1 LERDRNEIT
10 KLNESLDQMSVNAQ
24 SNEVTFTP
32 PWEVFKPYFSYLT
45 MFLGMGLISGSL
57 VHAAQPDMRSYALA
71 LMAVGAALFAFGSYL
86 NEVLFKTG
94 ILGDSVLKYVSVS
107 LLLAIGIGMVSGAAQ
122 HFYDTPIFASYI
134 APIGVFVS
142 SLAFAIRQ
150 GYILHR
156 KSWMLMIG
164 AGLAFAVVFHLGLRT
179 YAETLPVSAGHHG
192 GTVAMTATGGHG
204 HSHGDGHANDHGASG
219 HGAAADHVGH
229 GVEMPDPA
237 ANELVSTN

>member
-1 LERDRNEIT
+1 
-10 KLNESLDQMSVNAQ
+10 M
-24 SNEVTFTP
+24 TFTAS
-32 PWEVFKPYFSYLT
+32 WEVFKPYFSYLT

-71 LMAVGAALFAFGSYL
+71 LMAVGAVLFAFGSFL

-122 HFYDTPIFASYI
+122 HFYDTPVFASYI

-150 GYILHR
+150 GYVLHR
-156 KSWMLMIG
+156 RNWMLMIVG
-164 AGLAFAVVFHLGLRT
+164 GLVFASVFHLGLRA
-179 YAETLPVSAGHHG
+179 YAESLPMSPGHHG
-192 GTVAMTATGGHG
+192 GASSAARVDDHAGGHG
-204 HSHGDGHANDHGASG
+204 YVGEAVVTAADQGTTSG
-219 HGAAADHVGH
+219 H
-229 GVEMPDPA
+229 
-237 ANELVSTN
+237 

>member
-1 LERDRNEIT
+1 
-10 KLNESLDQMSVNAQ
+10 MSTNAQ
-24 SNEVTFTP
+24 PNEVTFTA

-71 LMAVGAALFAFGSYL
+71 LMAIGAALFAFGSYL

-107 LLLAIGIGMVSGAAQ
+107 LLLAVGIGMVSGAAQ
-122 HFYDTPIFASYI
+122 HFYDTPIFASWS

-150 GYILHR
+150 GYVLHR
-156 KSWMLMIG
+156 RNWMLMIVG
-164 AGLAFAVVFHLGLRT
+164 GLVFASVFHLGLRA
-179 YAETLPVSAGHHG
+179 YAESLPMSPGHHG
-192 GTVAMTATGGHG
+192 GASPAAHVDDHAGGHG
-204 HSHGDGHANDHGASG
+204 ELGDTLAIPADQGTMSG
-219 HGAAADHVGH
+219 H
-229 GVEMPDPA
+229 
-237 ANELVSTN
+237 

>member
-1 LERDRNEIT
+1 
-10 KLNESLDQMSVNAQ
+10 MSTNARP
-24 SNEVTFTP
+24 NEVTFTA

-71 LMAVGAALFAFGSYL
+71 LMAVGAVLFAFGSYL

-94 ILGDSVLKYVSVS
+94 ILGDSVLKYVLVS

-122 HFYDTPIFASYI
+122 HFYDTPVFASWS

-150 GYILHR
+150 GYVLHGR
-156 KSWMLMIG
+156 SWMLMIVG
-164 AGLAFAVVFHLGLRT
+164 GLVFAGVFHLALRS
-179 YAETLPVSAGHHG
+179 YAETLPMSPGHHG
-192 GTVAMTATGGHG
+192 AASPAGHADDHADDHGEVHEELSAPMDQGTVF
-204 HSHGDGHANDHGASG
+204 DH
-219 HGAAADHVGH
+219 
-229 GVEMPDPA
+229 
-237 ANELVSTN
+237 